1 MREKTGKI
9 TSGRITIF
17 AVCILL
23 GFLLAL
29 QFKSVKLHAKTAA
42 QPARNEELS
51 QLLSEERE
59 KNQALSSQLDQY
71 KSDVDKFRQEAQ
83 ESGGYAATLT
93 EQLKR
98 AELLAGNT
106 AVHGPG
112 VTVTLKDSAA
122 TNTSGTDENAF
133 VVHDS
138 DLLRV
143 INELRAAGAEAISLN
158 GERVL
163 ATSEIRCAGPT
174 VSINNTRYAA
184 PFVIKAIGDPAT
196 MEQSLLMR
204 GGIVDE
210 LMTFEIDV
218 NIVKSDDL
226 VVEASRRNI
235 AFQHAQPVEEGQ

>member
-1 MREKTGKI
+1 MNNKTAK
-9 TSGRITIF
+9 ITIF
-17 AVCILL
+17 TVCILL
-23 GFLLAL
+23 GFFFAL
-29 QFKSVKLHAKTAA
+29 QLKSVRIYAKDDV
-42 QPARNEELS
+42 QPVRIEELS
-51 QLLSEERE
+51 RLLIEE
-59 KNQALSSQLDQY
+59 KNENEKLNAEIEQY
-71 KSDVDKFRQEAQ
+71 KSDVDKFRAEAQ
-83 ESGGYAATLT
+83 QSGGWAAVLS

-106 AVHGPG
+106 AVRGPG
-112 VTVTLKDSAA
+112 VTVTLKDSVSS
-122 TNTSGTDENAF
+122 NNSMLDENAY

-184 PFVIKAIGDPAT
+184 PFVIKAIGDPDT

-204 GGIVDE
+204 SGIVDE
-210 LMTFEIDV
+210 LKNFEIDV
-218 NIVKSDDL
+218 TVVKAQEIT
-226 VVEASRRNI
+226 VEASRRNLTYTY
-235 AFQHAQPVEEGQ
+235 AVPVEEEK